1 MVNLISDS
9 VVNSAG
15 RGSNSSFVTLMLDRP
30 QKSQAS
36 APVKNENK
44 VKKYALPAGLLT
56 GGGILLYLGLR
67 RPGKNKLFNT
77 HIKNQIFNME
87 KKVHEFTAF
96 VRTSVEDIAG
106 ESSNYITNYKAAHHI
121 NPIEYSSRLKVF
133 RRPEKLAEAQDLSFE
148 AISNHTNFGM
158 EDMSEFSSVFNRLKG
173 AAEEQIVNKKR
184 LVKSAISEN
193 VHITLPKAEKYSD
206 MVEAGENHLIT
217 MQNSL
222 SSQLDVIQKTRI
234 ENAVRSQHGQMA
246 QAITESRKLQ
256 NLAKENIINTSFYQA
271 KKLLNLPD
279 DFGPSYLKIPQ
290 LSDFDGRLDSIE
302 LKPITVP
309 PRLKEIY
316 DDNNYFKLAI
326 ENDFTDLS
334 ENDMLKIFYSISP
347 DENLKDLG
355 YLIDR
360 LRLRQAILKTK
371 NGDKKSVHDV
381 IIPKLEYLSARL
393 HEFGNRDLFTR
404 CSVDFDSM
412 NVTERSDVLRHIYNT
427 ASRLGYESIADM
439 DSALAKESSNYR
451 TLNIRNYMKIFKDN
465 PDIYFF

>member
-1 MVNLISDS
+1 M
-9 VVNSAG
+9 
-15 RGSNSSFVTLMLDRP
+15 
-30 QKSQAS
+30 
-36 APVKNENK
+36 
-44 VKKYALPAGLLT
+44 
-56 GGGILLYLGLR
+56 
-67 RPGKNKLFNT
+67 
-77 HIKNQIFNME
+77 
-87 KKVHEFTAF
+87 
-96 VRTSVEDIAG
+96 
-106 ESSNYITNYKAAHHI
+106 
-121 NPIEYSSRLKVF
+121 
-133 RRPEKLAEAQDLSFE
+133 
-148 AISNHTNFGM
+148 
-158 EDMSEFSSVFNRLKG
+158 
-173 AAEEQIVNKKR
+173 
-184 LVKSAISEN
+184 
-193 VHITLPKAEKYSD
+193 
-206 MVEAGENHLIT
+206 
-217 MQNSL
+217 
-222 SSQLDVIQKTRI
+222 I

-371 NGDKKSVHDV
+371 NGDKKSVYDV

-439 DSALAKESSNYR
+439 ASALAKESSNYR